1 MSFYLGAALQLFGRP
16 WDKLYHVLVT
26 PEFESRP
33 EFFYKPRKNKVI
45 EWKTPDGSVKRLNTN
60 DAEIILAELPFIR
73 LRAKLDLR
81 GKGFEELVA
90 EGQSEI
96 DTATVQPEL
105 TVSLRERTIRIGS
118 RVMDLVPVQIMLY
131 TAFVRQKLVFCKWPD
146 RSYCADCTD
155 CFQTPKQ
162 MVSPPALALM
172 ADNYAAV
179 YGSSPGKASELLEHW
194 KGSDGVKAVTMNRS
208 KLNRAIGESGLDTTL
223 VPYYAITSVR
233 QYGDTRYGLRA
244 EKGKMRVE

>member
-1 MSFYLGAALQLFGRP
+1 M
-16 WDKLYHVLVT
+16 LVT

-96 DTATVQPEL
+96 DATVRP
-105 TVSLRERTIRIGS
+105 RPPRKPPRGATIRIGS
-118 RVMDLVPVQIMLY
+118 RVMDTVPVQIMLY
-131 TAFVRQKLVFCKWPD
+131 TAFI
-146 RSYCADCTD
+146 
-155 CFQTPKQ
+155 
-162 MVSPPALALM
+162 LA
-172 ADNYAAV
+172 
-179 YGSSPGKASELLEHW
+179 
-194 KGSDGVKAVTMNRS
+194 
-208 KLNRAIGESGLDTTL
+208 
-223 VPYYAITSVR
+223 
-233 QYGDTRYGLRA
+233 
-244 EKGKMRVE
+244 